1 MPRQIHRILVSNRGE
16 IAVRVIRAC
25 RELGITSVA
34 VYSEVDRV
42 ALHTRLADEAYPIG
56 PPPATESYLRIDKI
70 LEVARQAKVDAI
82 HPGYGFLAE
91 NPNFA
96 RQVDEAG
103 FIFIGPPAGAIEA
116 MGSKTQARQMM
127 KAAGVPVIPGAME
140 GITDDRIAL
149 EMAEQTG
156 YPVLVKAAMGGG
168 GKGMRVVSDSK
179 ELLQSMEAARRE
191 SKSAFGDAT
200 VYLEKYLEGPRHIE
214 FQILADNHGNVI
226 HLNERECSIQRRH
239 QKVVEEAPSVIVTP
253 EIRQEMGEAAKKA
266 AQACGYRNAGTVEF
280 LMDKHRNYYFLEMN
294 TRLQVEH
301 PVTEMTTGIDLVKE
315 QIAIAEGHPL
325 RFRQKD
331 IPLRGHAIECRIYAE
346 DCLAGF
352 LPSTGRIK
360 YLNPPD
366 GPGIRED
373 SGINEGGE
381 ISIYYDPMISKLIV
395 WGADRKEAIRRMTRA
410 LMEYHLVG
418 VKTTIP
424 FCLAVMENPKFQ
436 SGDFD
441 THFVEQEFSGDYLE
455 KSGKPLEPIIA
466 TGALL
471 YHLRNRD
478 TTERVP
484 PNIENIAE
492 TNSWK
497 MQGRRHNQERLS
509 T

>member
-1 MPRQIHRILVSNRGE
+1 MMEKQIRKILIANRSE

-25 RELGITSVA
+25 RELNIPSVA
-34 VYSEVDRV
+34 VYSDVDRL
-42 ALHTRLADEAYPIG
+42 ALHTRLADEAYHIG

-70 LEVARQAKVDAI
+70 LDVAHKAKVDAI

-91 NPNFA
+91 NPDFA
-96 RQVDEAG
+96 SQVEDAG
-103 FIFIGPPAGAIEA
+103 FIFIGPPAEAIRS

-127 KAAGVPVIPGAME
+127 QKAGVPVIPGAME
-140 GITDDRIAL
+140 GVDDDDTAL
-149 EMAEQTG
+149 KLADDIG
-156 YPVLVKAAMGGG
+156 YPVLIKAAMGGG
-168 GKGMRVVSDSK
+168 GKGMRVVQLSS
-179 ELLQSMEAARRE
+179 ELLDAMQAARRE
-191 SKSAFGDAT
+191 SQSAFGDAT
-200 VYLEKYLEGPRHIE
+200 VYLEKYLENPRHIE
-214 FQILADNHGNVI
+214 FQILADHHGNVV

-239 QKVVEEAPSVIVTP
+239 QKVVEEAPAVIVTD
-253 EIRQEMGEAAKKA
+253 EIRHEMGEAAKA
-266 AQACGYRNAGTVEF
+266 AALTCGYRNAGTVEF

-315 QIAIAEGHPL
+315 QISIAERRPL
-325 RFRQKD
+325 RFNQED

-346 DCLAGF
+346 DCLGGF

-373 SGINEGGE
+373 TGVNEGGD
-381 ISIYYDPMISKLIV
+381 ITIHYDPMISKLIV
-395 WGADRKEAIRRMTRA
+395 WGADRTEAIDRMIRA
-410 LMEYHLVG
+410 LMEYHING

-424 FCLAVMENPKFQ
+424 FCLAVMENEKFR

-455 KSGKPLEPIIA
+455 ETGKPLESIIA
-466 TGALL
+466 AGALL
-471 YHLRNRD
+471 YHLR
-478 TTERVP
+478 
-484 PNIENIAE
+484 ISQQGKIAE
-492 TNSWK
+492 SLTSTAKTNPWK
-497 MQGRRHNQERLS
+497 VRGRLENQERLS